1 MVQCRLA
8 AWWTA
13 PFVLFV
19 VGSLP
24 AAEPLANTQPETVPR
39 MSADDA
45 AAATK
50 LPPGFRTTVFAA
62 EPDVQQPIAATFD
75 SRGRMWVA
83 ENYTYAESAVNY
95 DLQQYD
101 KIVILADTNGDG
113 QADKRTVFWDKAQRL
128 TSVEVG
134 FGGVWA
140 MCPPQLLFI
149 PDKNG
154 DDVPD
159 SEPVVML
166 DGWDIASARH
176 NFANGLKWGPDGWLY
191 GRNGILANS
200 KVGTPETPLDQRT
213 PMNVGMWRFHPQT
226 KNFEVVCVGTTNPW
240 GHDWDE
246 NGQLYFINT
255 VIGHFWHVV
264 PGAHYRRMFGE
275 DLNPFAYKLIEQ
287 TADHVHWDSS
297 AEEWTAQRKGV
308 TEGTSKAGGGHAHS
322 GMMIYQGDNWPKEYR
337 GGMFTVNLHGLRL
350 NHDAIERS
358 GATYVGKHR
367 PDFMQAKDPWFRAVD
382 LMSGPDGGVY
392 VLDWSDIGECHEND
406 GVHRTSGRIYKIDF
420 GTPAK
425 LPADFDLSKKTTAEL
440 IELQSHANEWYGRT
454 ARRLLQERFV
464 AGEDFSAVH
473 QQLWAELVKPTN
485 PKLQLRRL
493 WVLDV
498 TNGLK
503 LDPLLSLIHDRDE
516 HVRATAVQLL
526 ANHFSTDER
535 TGKALLNLT
544 SGEQSGLVLTTI
556 ASAMQRLPS
565 ERHGNDVSFRIRI
578 GQSLATKAEFAED
591 RVLPLMVWYGLEAAV
606 MVDPEGAL
614 SILPVSRMPIVT
626 ECLARRL
633 ASELERRPHV
643 GESLVHAIRINRVDG
658 GEREALTGMS
668 LAVRGWQKVAT
679 PKGWTELAAK
689 LDKNGTDPQ
698 VRGLV
703 QELSIVFGDG
713 RAIAEV
719 LKLVGD
725 GNQSTDSRRQ
735 AIQSL
740 SAAKTEE
747 LAPILRNLIT
757 HRDLAD
763 AAVKGLAAIDL
774 TTFAP
779 VFVENY
785 NRMPPPGRDAAA
797 TALASRADAARLL
810 LNAVADKKI
819 PAADVSPFLLRQMQ
833 VIENGALNERILAL
847 WPDQRLIAADRVELI
862 AKYRD
867 QLDESTRSTAELPNG
882 RMLFEKNCA
891 KCHKLFG
898 QGGAIG
904 PELTGAQRTNLH
916 YLLENIVDPSATLAT
931 NFRMSI
937 ILQNDGRV
945 VSGVIGEQ
953 TDRTITVQTPT
964 EKVTINRADIDEIQ
978 PSKLSLMP
986 DGLFNALKPN
996 EVRDLIGYLM
1006 SPQQVPL
1013 STPAGGQ

>member
-1 MVQCRLA
+1 MNRRTLRSWSAFLVA
-8 AWWTA
+8 
-13 PFVLFV
+13 VVYV
-19 VGSLP
+19 VGPVS
-24 AAEPLANTQPETVPR
+24 AAEPLANTQPESVPR

-45 AAATK
+45 AASTK

-75 SRGRMWVA
+75 SRGRLWVA

-95 DLQQYD
+95 DLQQHD
-101 KIVILADTNGDG
+101 KIAILADTNGDG

-134 FGGVWA
+134 FGGVWV

-149 PDKNG
+149 PDKDG
-154 DDVPD
+154 DDKPD
-159 SEPVVML
+159 GEPVVML
-166 DGWDIASARH
+166 DGWDDSAARH
-176 NFANGLKWGPDGWLY
+176 NFTNGLKWGPDGWLY
-191 GRNGILANS
+191 GRNGILATS
-200 KVGTPETPLDQRT
+200 KVGTPEMTAEQRT
-213 PMNVGMWRFHPQT
+213 PMNCGIWRFHPQKKT
-226 KNFEVVCVGTTNPW
+226 FEVVCVGTTNPW

-246 NGQLYFINT
+246 NGQLFFINT

-264 PGAHYRRMFGE
+264 PGAHYRRMYGE

-287 TADHVHWDSS
+287 TADHVHWDAST
-297 AEEWTAQRKGV
+297 EEWTAQRKGV

-367 PDFMQAKDPWFRAVD
+367 PDLMQAKDPWFRAVD
-382 LMSGPDGGVY
+382 LMPGPDGGVY

-406 GVHRTSGRIYKIDF
+406 GVHRTSGRIYKVDF
-420 GTPAK
+420 DKPAK
-425 LPADFDLSKKTTAEL
+425 LAADFDLAKKTTAEL
-440 IELQSHANEWYGRT
+440 IALQSHANEWYGRT

-473 QQLWAELVKPTN
+473 QQLWAELVKPAN

-493 WVLDV
+493 WILAV
-498 TNGLK
+498 TGGLK
-503 LDPLLSLIHDRDE
+503 YDRLVPLLQLDDE
-516 HVRATAVQLL
+516 HIRVAVVKLIAEHFPNEKSVAQTFNRL
-526 ANHFSTDER
+526 ASRD
-535 TGKALLNLT
+535 
-544 SGEQSGLVLTTI
+544 SSGLVVTFVASALQQLPASARFTI
-556 ASAMQRLPS
+556 ASSIIKRR
-565 ERHGNDVSFRIRI
+565 E
-578 GQSLATKAEFAED
+578 LAND
-591 RVLPLMVWYGLEAAV
+591 RVLPLMLWYGLEPVVATNVEAALKV
-606 MVDPEGAL
+606 VGD
-614 SILPVSRMPIVT
+614 SQMPLVT
-626 ECLARRL
+626 ECITRRL
-633 ASELERRPHV
+633 TGEMDRRPEV
-643 GESLVHAIRINRVDG
+643 GQQLTAALMKAPSSETKLA
-658 GEREALTGMS
+658 ALTGMA
-668 LAVRGWQKVAT
+668 LATRGWQKVPA
-679 PKGWTELAAK
+679 PKGWTEFAAANNR
-689 LDKNGTDPQ
+689 DDTNPE

-703 QELSIVFGDG
+703 QELSVVFGDG

-740 SAAKTEE
+740 AAAKTEG
-747 LAPILRNLIT
+747 LSPLLRNLIT
-757 HRDLAD
+757 NRDLAD
-763 AAVKGLAAIDL
+763 AAVNGLAALDL
-774 TTFAP
+774 TASAP
-779 VFVENY
+779 LFIENY
-785 NRMPPPGRDAAA
+785 NRMPRPGRDAVV
-797 TALASRADAARLL
+797 TALASRPAEAKLL
-810 LNAVADKKI
+810 LTAVANQKI
-819 PAADVSPFLLRQMQ
+819 PARDVSPFLLRQMQ
-833 VIENGALNERILAL
+833 LLDKGSLNEQILSL

-867 QLDESTRSTAELPNG
+867 QLDESTRAAAELPNG

-904 PELTGAQRTNLH
+904 PELTGAQRSNLN

-937 ILQNDGRV
+937 ILRNDGRV

-986 DGLFNALKPN
+986 DGLFNTLKPN

-1013 STPAGGQ
+1013 SAPAGGQ